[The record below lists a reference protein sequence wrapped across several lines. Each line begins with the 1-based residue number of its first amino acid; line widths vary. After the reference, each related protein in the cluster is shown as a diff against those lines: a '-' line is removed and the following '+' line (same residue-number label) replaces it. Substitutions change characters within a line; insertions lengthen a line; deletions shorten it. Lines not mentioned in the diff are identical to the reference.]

1 MKFIQ
6 RATTLLAATTLAA
19 GATLVAGAS
28 PASAA
33 SITFSTSSGDGWGQ
47 IVVLRDGKHAGYMYW
62 NSDPIP
68 ELGWP
73 GDAFNVT
80 DGLDD
85 GYGIEGHLDSGT
97 VHRIATTR
105 GHSSPYESPWTTGN
119 IPEGESVL
127 LSVCYVKGTSSTCS
141 KTLVGHA

>member
-6 RATTLLAATTLAA
+6 RATTLFAATALAAAGTLMA
-19 GATLVAGAS
+19 GAA

-62 NSDPIP
+62 NSDPKP

-73 GDAFNVT
+73 GDAFLAS
-80 DGLDD
+80 DGLAD
-85 GYGIEGHLDSGT
+85 GYGIEAHLDSGT
-97 VHRIATTR
+97 IHRIATTR
-105 GHSSPYESPWTTGN
+105 GHSAGYESPWTTGN
-119 IPEGESVL
+119 LTEGETVL
-127 LSVCYVKGTSSTCS
+127 LSVCYVKGSASTCS
-141 KTLVGHA
+141 KTLVKHA